1 MALTVLSVAY
11 PFAAVG
17 PDSVGGAEQIL
28 SLIDRA
34 LVEAGHRS
42 VVVACAGSTTAG
54 TLVATPAATGTLT
67 EAVRRRVRALHRRRI
82 ERALDHFAV
91 DVIHMHGIDF
101 ADYLPRDGAPVLATL
116 HLPPSWYRP
125 EVFRLERPQTYLNCV
140 SASQRQACPPCPA
153 LLGEINNGV
162 PVEALDFRCTRR
174 RYAVTLG
181 RICPEKN
188 PHVALEAGARID
200 MPVLLGGHVFP
211 YDAHRRYFEQEV
223 LPRLDGRRRFLG
235 PIGFARKRRLL
246 SGARCLLQPSLAPE
260 TSSLVA
266 MEALACGTPV
276 VALPSGALPEIVEH
290 GVTGFLVRDVAEM
303 ADAADAAGD
312 LDPHACRQTARRRF
326 SCDVMVG
333 KYIETYERLARP
345 ADGRSGAG
353 ITGAD
358 HAAFH

>member
-1 MALTVLSVAY
+1 MALTVLSIAY

-17 PDSVGGAEQIL
+17 PDSVGGAEQVL
-28 SLIDRA
+28 SQMDRA

-54 TLVATPAATGTLT
+54 TLVPTPAATGTLT
-67 EAVRRRVRALHRRRI
+67 EAVRRGVRARCRQRI
-82 ERALDHFAV
+82 ERALDRYGA

-101 ADYLPRDGAPVLATL
+101 ADYLPRDGPPVLATL

-125 EVFRLERPQTYLNCV
+125 EVFQLERPLTYLNCV

-153 LLGEINNGV
+153 LIGVIGNGV
-162 PVEALDFRCTRR
+162 SVEALNFRCTRR
-174 RYAVTLG
+174 RYAVALG

-188 PHVALEAGARID
+188 PHAALEAGARID
-200 MPVLLGGHVFP
+200 MPVLLGGQVFP
-211 YDAHRRYFEQEV
+211 YDAHRRYFEREV

-235 PIGFARKRRLL
+235 PLGFARKRRLL

-266 MEALACGTPV
+266 MESLACGTPV
-276 VALPSGALPEIVEH
+276 VAFPSGALPEIVEH

-303 ADAADAAGD
+303 ADAAEAAGE
-312 LDPHACRQTARRRF
+312 LDPHICRDAARRRF
-326 SCDVMVG
+326 SCDVMVRE
-333 KYIETYERLARP
+333 YVETYERLARP
-345 ADGRSGAG
+345 ADHRSAG